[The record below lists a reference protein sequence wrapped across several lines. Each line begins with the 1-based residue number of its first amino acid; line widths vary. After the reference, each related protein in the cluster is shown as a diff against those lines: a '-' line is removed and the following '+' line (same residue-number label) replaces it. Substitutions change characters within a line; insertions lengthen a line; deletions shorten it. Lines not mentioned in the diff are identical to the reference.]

1 MAGTTVTKVGDYEV
15 LVSGSAVAFW
25 PLDPWS
31 SLAGAVS
38 PIVVAPSSGSSAG
51 TVVTTVV
58 GVFDIAI
65 AVAEGLAESEVA
77 PVTLPPSPG
86 GKASIKKAPLF
97 GKVGQTMHLRFA
109 VDHGK
114 LHKTDNWSGSLR
126 LSSKTASGGAVQTNI
141 TLAVAYTAT
150 VSNLFVFFA
159 PNTKLK
165 KNAWVTLEARQKGG
179 GAVANASVD
188 LKVLRDNLNSGYAG
202 VNRRAPLTTNGGG
215 QVVSGTAR
223 PILSV
228 PVDWPVIFT
237 FTSGAHVT
245 GAHMIRLDKDAADE
259 NNLNATEIG
268 PAVLVP
274 RAAASLEGKTFI
286 LDAGHGVV
294 YGYTKARRCQEWYV
308 AHRVADRIRAILMSE
323 HKVNADDIYFT
334 RSAGF
339 GLIEPS
345 QVHSNAAPEGG
356 EAKYKVDL
364 PHKKIAAKTAAVGLH
379 DLAKLLLTTHSG
391 DHDTADTL
399 SSSDYEGFLG
409 RNTATVNAIIARVN
423 GQLGATH
430 ARVQPGSVTW
440 DDDQHRYV
448 YTKEK
453 QKAAGGWEEAGTT
466 TLPITTNDWFALDSQ
481 AIAVLADRS
490 ARWSLAAEVGGG
502 PALGGKS
509 FASAARA
516 ALKAAGALDYFRQKI
531 LFYVNVTAPHSYL
544 DHGTKGWGPSERA
557 KFFNDY
563 QSQLSAA
570 GTPLSMVLTLH
581 ENAGKGKGG
590 MVLVSHK
597 SGPDEPPD
605 DQVRIAKTMVKYLD
619 PFDHGTRSGGVSQ
632 DLPANP
638 AGMLYHGNQ
647 VRGLYAYFESE
658 FMDATDPK
666 DPTRFSYEAMVEPP
680 FIEALAR
687 QVVSGVVEWLLAPQ
701 VDLDDVKYMGGSIK
715 GLW

>member
-1 MAGTTVTKVGDYEV
+1 MADTTVTKVGDYEV

-31 SLAGAVS
+31 SLSGAVS
-38 PIVVAPSSGSSAG
+38 PIVVAPSSGTSVG
-51 TVVTTVV
+51 TVVTSVV

-65 AVAEGLAESEVA
+65 GVAEGVAESEVA

-86 GKASIKKAPLF
+86 GKATTKKAALF
-97 GKVGQTMHLRFA
+97 GKVGQTMNLRFA

-114 LHKTDNWSGSLR
+114 LKKTDTWSGTLR
-126 LSSKTASGGAVQTNI
+126 LSSKNSAGSIVQTNV
-141 TLAVAYTAT
+141 TLAVAYSAT

-165 KNAWVTLEARQKGG
+165 KNAWVTLEAQQKGG
-179 GAVANASVD
+179 GTVANASVD
-188 LKVLRDNLNSGYAG
+188 IKVLRDNLGSGYAG
-202 VNRRAPLTTNGGG
+202 VNRRVQLKTDGGG

-223 PILSV
+223 PILAV
-228 PVDWPVIFT
+228 PVEWPVIFT

-259 NNLNATEIG
+259 DNLNATEIG

-274 RAAASLEGKTFI
+274 RAAASLKGKTFI

-323 HKVNADDIYFT
+323 HKVEDGDIYFS

-345 QVHSNAAPEGG
+345 QVHANNAPEAG

-364 PHKKIAAKTAAVGLH
+364 PQKKIAAKTAAVGLH

-391 DHDTADTL
+391 DHDTADAL
-399 SSSDYEGFLG
+399 SASAYQGFLG
-409 RNTATVNAIIARVN
+409 RNTATVNAIVARVN
-423 GQLGATH
+423 GQLAATH
-430 ARVQPGSVTW
+430 ARVKPGSVTW
-440 DDDQHRYV
+440 DDGTHRYV
-448 YTKEK
+448 YVKEK
-453 QKAAGGWEEAGTT
+453 QTAAGGWEAAGTT
-466 TLPITTNDWFALDSQ
+466 NLPITTSDWFALDSQ
-481 AIAVLADRS
+481 AMTVLADRS

-502 PALGGKS
+502 PPLGGKS

-531 LFYVNVTAPHSYL
+531 LYYVNVTAPHAYL
-544 DHGTKGWGPSERA
+544 DSGTKGWGPSERA

-563 QSQLSAA
+563 QTMLSAA

-597 SGPDEPPD
+597 AGPDEPPD

-619 PFDHGTRSGGVSQ
+619 PFDHGTRSGGISK

-638 AGMLYHGNQ
+638 AGMLYHGNH
-647 VRGLYAYFESE
+647 VRDIYAYFESE

-666 DPTRFSYEAMVEPP
+666 DSTRFSYEAMAEPA
-680 FIEALAR
+680 FIDALAR
-687 QVVSGVVEWLLAPQ
+687 QIVCGVVEWLFEPQ
-701 VDLDDVKYMGGSIK
+701 ADLEDVKYMGGSIK